1 MRSRFEELT
10 VALKWGAKCPSDWD
24 ALNEDDKAEMIA
36 HHRVQASIEAIQIAN
51 LSKPGSMQTL
61 G

>member
-1 MRSRFEELT
+1 M
-10 VALKWGAKCPSDWD
+10 ALKWGAKCPSDWD